1 MTVEQRKINVLDDT
15 GYVILHDV
23 MGSDL
28 TVANAARVSYDKKS
42 EVMTEGDRRLVRFL
56 AKHSHTSPFRHAM
69 LQFEVYSPLM
79 TARQHFKYIV
89 GSSIQEAT
97 GDSMMA
103 WNESSRRYVTEE
115 PEFYVPTA
123 LEWRSAPNN
132 SKQGSGEPVSLDIGS
147 EATARMIANVDK
159 GLEDYEWA
167 LENGICGEQARLLLN
182 GTYGLYLRYYWT
194 TSLAAVA
201 HFLEQRLADDS
212 QFEIQMLAKAVLELA
227 RPHFPESIKALV
239 HSEGGE

>member
-1 MTVEQRKINVLDDT
+1 MTVEQRKINVLDDR
-15 GYVILHDV
+15 GYIILHDV

-28 TVANAARVSYDKKS
+28 TVVNAARVSFDKKS
-42 EVMTEGDRRLVRFL
+42 DVLTEGDRRLIAFL
-56 AKHSHTSPFRHAM
+56 AREGHSSPSRHAM
-69 LQFEVYSPLM
+69 MQFEVYSPLM

-97 GDSMMA
+97 GDPMMA

-115 PEFYVPTA
+115 PEFYIPLA
-123 LEWRSAPNN
+123 LEWRSASANA
-132 SKQGSGEPVSLDIGS
+132 KQGSGEPVSLDIGS

-167 LENGICGEQARLLLN
+167 LKNGICGEQARLLLN

-212 QFEIQMLAKAVLELA
+212 QFEIKELAKAVLELA
-227 RPHFPESIKALV
+227 REHFPVSIAALV
-239 HSEGGE
+239 TEVPE